1 VVGSRRLGRDT
12 GVKDALRAAAG
23 RLHVLV
29 GVRVLLGLLI
39 VGAAAVAALVF
50 GVVGAGAGL
59 VGGPLVALLLVPLG
73 LLAAAALAGVLVLFS
88 VITPAVVLER
98 RGPVAAI
105 ARSARLVR
113 RRYWPTVGRVL
124 LVGVLVAI
132 VGWLLALLALPAD
145 LLPGGVGFFAAGT
158 LAKIVALP
166 LMPTALTLVYLDLRV
181 RTEGLDLSVA
191 LDEGGADGAGGG

>member
-1 VVGSRRLGRDT
+1 
-12 GVKDALRAAAG
+12 
-23 RLHVLV
+23 
-29 GVRVLLGLLI
+29 
-39 VGAAAVAALVF
+39 
-50 GVVGAGAGL
+50 